1 VPCEF
6 LRKTAISPKFHFQ
19 ECGKNYKRVHRQSTM
34 RIDLNADVGEE
45 CGHDAALMRCITSA
59 NVACGR
65 HAGSP
70 TVMRD
75 TVLLARD
82 LGVAIGAH
90 PGFDDR
96 EHFGRRDL
104 DLPATQI
111 TDLVVRQVEALASI
125 TVQACTKLQHVK
137 VHGALYNTAVRD
149 RNVADAI
156 ARGVVSVDASLMLLG
171 LPGSELIA
179 AGAAAGLRTA
189 REAFADRAYRAD
201 GTLVPRTE
209 PGAVIHDPEEVL
221 SRVVSLARRLDV
233 DTICVHGDTPG
244 AADLARRIREALEAA
259 NIEVR
264 NLSATFGDQRP
275 P

>member
-1 VPCEF
+1 
-6 LRKTAISPKFHFQ
+6 
-19 ECGKNYKRVHRQSTM
+19 M

-45 CGHDAALMRCITSA
+45 CGQDAALMRCITSA

-70 TVMRD
+70 TTMRE
-75 TVLLARD
+75 TVLLAVQH
-82 LGVAIGAH
+82 GVAVGAH

-104 DLPATQI
+104 SLPAKQI
-111 TDLVVRQVEALASI
+111 TDLVVRQLDALATI
-125 TVQACTKLQHVK
+125 TVHACTKLQHVK
-137 VHGALYNTAVRD
+137 PHGALYNMAVRD
-149 RNVADAI
+149 RTVADAI
-156 ARGVVSVDASLMLLG
+156 ACGIASVDPSLILLG
-171 LPGSELIA
+171 LPGSELVA

-221 SRVVSLARRLDV
+221 ARVVPLAQRPNV

-244 AADLARRIREALEAA
+244 AADLARRIRAALELAS
-259 NIEVR
+259 IDVR
-264 NLSATFGDQRP
+264 NLSE
-275 P
+275 